1 MERIV
6 DRWLTLNI
14 HPDVLRGMNRAE
26 YKEVS
31 RWLRLC
37 QNEVNRGVTEKILH
51 LVLYGSLEVDK

>member
-26 YKEVS
+26 YKVDDGHHVK
-31 RWLRLC
+31 
-37 QNEVNRGVTEKILH
+37 NGNRFAGIEST
-51 LVLYGSLEVDK
+51 